1 MMDESIDFP
10 SLIETAL
17 VGVVREVLRRTA
29 DEGLPGDH
37 HFYLSFDTT
46 HAGVELSDR
55 LRRSYPEEM
64 TIVLEHQYWDLEV
77 DDTGFAV
84 TLAFDR
90 VRERLVVPFAAL
102 RTFVDPSVPFGL
114 RFGAPEEEEGEFGE
128 SADLAEEGANESE
141 GGRVVEFRKR
151 VE

>member
-1 MMDESIDFP
+1 MVEESIDFP

-17 VGVVREVLRRTA
+17 IGVVREVLRRTA
-29 DEGLPGDH
+29 EEGLPGDH
-37 HFYLSFDTT
+37 HFYLAFDTM
-46 HAGVELSDR
+46 HPGVELSDR
-55 LRRSYPEEM
+55 LRRAYPEEM
-64 TIVLEHQYWDLEV
+64 TIVLERQYWDLEI

-90 VRERLVVPFAAL
+90 ARERLVVPFSAL
-102 RTFVDPSVPFGL
+102 KTFVDPSVPFGL
-114 RFGAPEEEEGEFGE
+114 RFGASEEEGGE
-128 SADLAEEGANESE
+128 SVEMPDGESGDGE